1 MKNLTQTELKFV
13 KSLLENQ
20 LKQWETSLWWDDLY
34 VKGERRKNKEKL
46 SRIIEKDI
54 PEKKEIII
62 IINSILEKM

>member
-20 LKQWETSLWWDDLY
+20 LKQWETSLWCDDLY